1 MQSKEKPNKSGT
13 AISMNENFKK
23 ATVEMLL
30 LYILKDSKKY
40 VYEMMQEI
48 TRKSGGSFQVAT
60 LYPAIYR
67 LTGFGY
73 IEEAGIEMSPDH
85 RTRKYY
91 AITDSGKRYL
101 EELVAE
107 YRRLCDGVNK
117 IFVMPV

>member
-1 MQSKEKPNKSGT
+1 MQSKEKTNKSGT

>member
-1 MQSKEKPNKSGT
+1 MQSKEKANKSGT

-101 EELVAE
+101 EELIAE
-107 YRRLCDGVNK
+107 YRRLCDGVNR

>member
-1 MQSKEKPNKSGT
+1 MQSKEKANKSGT

>member
-1 MQSKEKPNKSGT
+1 MQSKEKTNKSGT
-13 AISMNENFKK
+13 AISMNFKK

>member
-1 MQSKEKPNKSGT
+1 MQSKEKANKSGT

-73 IEEAGIEMSPDH
+73 IEEAGVEMSPDH